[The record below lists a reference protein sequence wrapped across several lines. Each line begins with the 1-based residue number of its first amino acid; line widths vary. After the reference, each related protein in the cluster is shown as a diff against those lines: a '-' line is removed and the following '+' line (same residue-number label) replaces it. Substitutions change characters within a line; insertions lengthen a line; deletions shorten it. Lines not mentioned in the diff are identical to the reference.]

1 MGVDKA
7 SLVLNGRTLLQRTVD
22 AVSEVAGE
30 IVVVVAPGQRLP
42 PVECR
47 RPLRTVEDPVEG
59 HGPLVGIA
67 VGLGSV
73 TAPVALVVACD
84 MPFLQPALL
93 RLLAQ
98 RAAAGRRLVVPIEG
112 GQPQPLCSAFRR
124 EALKVVQAH
133 IDAGDR
139 KVMSVAGDLDVD
151 RVSPHEWAA
160 ADPGGRS
167 FENVNTVE
175 EFEAAVKREQE
186 RTHLRARTD

>member
-7 SLVLNGRTLLQRTVD
+7 SLVLDGRTLLQRTVD
-22 AVSEVAGE
+22 AVCEVAGE
-30 IVVVVAPGQRLP
+30 VVLAAAPGQRLP

-47 RPLRTVEDPVEG
+47 RPLRTVEDAFEG
-59 HGPLVGIA
+59 QGPLVAIA
-67 VGLGSV
+67 AGLRSL

-98 RAAAGRRLVVPIEG
+98 RAATGRHLVVPIAA

-133 IDAGDR
+133 IEAGDR
-139 KVMSVAGDLDVD
+139 KIMSVADDLDVD
-151 RVSPHEWAA
+151 RVAPHEWAA

-167 FENVNTVE
+167 FENVNTPE
-175 EFEAAVKREQE
+175 EFEAAVKRERE